1 VIEAKVIAS
10 TISSFVIGAAIAW
23 LNAAEQDPH
32 LLGNVPVW
40 AQTLLIAV
48 IPAVV
53 TFLAGYQA
61 AHSPRPDLPTPER

>member
-1 VIEAKVIAS
+1 MIEAKVIAA
-10 TISSFVIGAAIAW
+10 TIGSFVISAVIAW

-32 LLGNVPVW
+32 LLGALPTWV
-40 AQTLLIAV
+40 QTLLIAV

-61 AHSPRPDLPTPER
+61 AHTPRPDLPER